1 MSYYESLGLPRSA
14 KDDEIKS
21 AYRKM
26 AVRYHP
32 DKHTNSSA
40 TERAGGAAL
49 HLALQHGVAED
60 EVRGLVIGG
69 RAGLTAGRP
78 AVP

>member
-1 MSYYESLGLPRSA
+1 MHLGLSYGAARLA
-14 KDDEIKS
+14 LLLG
-21 AYRKM
+21 
-26 AVRYHP
+26 
-32 DKHTNSSA
+32 
-40 TERAGGAAL
+40 AGGAAL
-49 HLALQHGVAED
+49 HLAFQHGVAED